1 MSKIKTISVMAAT
14 VALLANSTAALAE
27 SNCQN
32 IPNGQNY
39 SFNVTANT
47 TYQFNAPASGIKD
60 PGVAYGPCA
69 PVNGSTSMPYCLTL
83 ESNKPTGSV
92 TMRAYHA
99 GCVVTSMQVSQ
110 AVGDGNGMQTSKVYT
125 QNGGSNKYT
134 CVTSSNPSPSE
145 NINLPD
151 TQIVSGNSHT
161 YGGYMVLTSKSN
173 DKTAFPLYNVLFG
186 GSEFSVSIWFDNDT
200 WVNSQKVSRGIQV
213 CLGYSSLVP
222 VA

>member
-1 MSKIKTISVMAAT
+1 MKIISTMAAT
-14 VALLANSTAALAE
+14 VELLANSTAALAE
-27 SNCQN
+27 SNCHN
-32 IPNGQNY
+32 ILNGQNY

-60 PGVAYGPCA
+60 PAVAYGPCT

-110 AVGDGNGMQTSKVYT
+110 AGSALNGVQTGKIYT
-125 QNGGSNKYT
+125 QNGGPNKYP
-134 CVTSSNPSPSE
+134 CVTGSNPSPSE
-145 NINLPD
+145 TINLPN
-151 TQIVSGNSHT
+151 TQIDSISGRIFE
-161 YGGYMVLTSKSN
+161 GYMIIQSKGDDS
-173 DKTAFPLYNVLFG
+173 TVFPLYNVLFG
-186 GSEFSVSIWFDNDT
+186 GSEFSVSIWYDN
-200 WVNSQKVSRGIQV
+200 VYRVSGQKVRKGIQV
-213 CLGYSSLVP
+213 RLGNSSLLP